1 MEHVGLPI
9 LTQLVS
15 NPEELVEAIQAANLE
30 PCLLHRASTPSWMAR
45 VGCPQV
51 CLDFVRLGSS
61 FLFAGVMPKDCYT
74 LVFVIDCPHKGN
86 SFNFGTEHNDGYMGF
101 FPPGGELDAYTPA
114 GYSNA
119 SLTVPAEMF
128 HAAVETS
135 FPEIPER
142 LLKRGAGLRIGRRD
156 QLPLRLLLSA
166 VMNEIEDPASPLVGL
181 KARRELERRLV
192 DGFLVALRAG
202 MDGLNTRV
210 NSRTIKASRHLR
222 QAREF
227 IRESSCGPVQF
238 DALCGE
244 LGMSRRGVELMFRKS
259 MGIGP
264 AAYIRHQRLHGVRRA
279 LLTAEPHSG
288 AVKELAIHWGFL
300 HMGHFSRNY
309 RELFGECPS
318 ETLMRSVAT

>member
-1 MEHVGLPI
+1 MEDVELPI
-9 LTQLVS
+9 FVHQVS
-15 NPEELVEAIQAANLE
+15 NPEELVEAIRAANLE
-30 PCLLHRASTPSWMAR
+30 PCLLHRASAPSWMAR
-45 VGCPQV
+45 VDCPQV

-61 FLFAGVMPKDCYT
+61 FLFTGVMPKDCYT
-74 LVFVIDCPHKGN
+74 LVFVIDCPRKGN

-142 LLKRGAGLRIGRRD
+142 LLKRGAGLRIGRCD
-156 QLPLRLLLSA
+156 QLALRLLLSA
-166 VMNEIEDPASPLVGL
+166 VMNEVGDPASPLTGL
-181 KARRELERRLV
+181 AARRDLERRLV
-192 DGFLVALRAG
+192 DGFLIALRAG
-202 MDGLNTRV
+202 LDGLNPRV
-210 NSRTIKASRHLR
+210 NIRTAGAARHMR

-227 IRESSCGPVQF
+227 IRESSRGAVQL
-238 DALCGE
+238 DDLCGE

-259 MGIGP
+259 LGIGP
-264 AAYIRHQRLHGVRRA
+264 ATYIRHQRLHGVRRA
-279 LLTAEPHSG
+279 LLTAESHSG

-300 HMGHFSRNY
+300 HMGHFATSY
-309 RELFGECPS
+309 RELFEECPS